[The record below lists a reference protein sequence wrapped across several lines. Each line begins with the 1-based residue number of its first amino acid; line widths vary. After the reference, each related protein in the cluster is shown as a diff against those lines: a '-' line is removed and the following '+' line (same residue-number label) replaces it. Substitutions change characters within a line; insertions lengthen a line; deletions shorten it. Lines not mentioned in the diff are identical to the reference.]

1 MEWDQKSRPG
11 ADASRDAQDS
21 SRGGGA
27 TENKIAR
34 LTPAG
39 DDPRLVTL
47 VRLLARQAA
56 RDFIEAENRRHAR
69 ARLHD

>member
-1 MEWDQKSRPG
+1 MQRDQKSRPG

-21 SRGGGA
+21 SQESGA
-27 TENKIAR
+27 AESNIAH
-34 LTPAG
+34 LTSAG

-69 ARLHD
+69 ARLRD